1 LQELDGLQN
10 LATWLPVALAFC
22 FAMPVEAQL
31 LSPTALPAPSIY
43 SIDPSSGPKGIP
55 VTITGYGFSGTNIVH
70 FGKISIP
77 DVPIA
82 WQVGIVCVQGK
93 SRCHSGINQALI
105 VTTPRNDKPGKYDIF
120 VENANGFSN
129 NLTFTIILP

>member
-1 LQELDGLQN
+1 VQN
-10 LATWLPVALAFC
+10 LATWLTVALAFC
-22 FAMPVEAQL
+22 FAMPVESQP

-43 SIDPSSGPKGIP
+43 SIDPSSGPGGIP

-70 FGKISIP
+70 FGKISIS

-93 SRCHSGINQALI
+93 PACHSGINQALI
-105 VTTPRNDKPGKYDIF
+105 TTIPPNGQPGKYDIF
-120 VENANGFSN
+120 VENANGTSN
-129 NLTFTIILP
+129 IVRFTIKLLRHGRVR